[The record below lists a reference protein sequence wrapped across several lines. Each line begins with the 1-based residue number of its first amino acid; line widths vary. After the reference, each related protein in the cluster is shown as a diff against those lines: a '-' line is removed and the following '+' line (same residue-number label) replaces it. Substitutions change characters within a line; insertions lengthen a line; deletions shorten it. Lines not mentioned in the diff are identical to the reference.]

1 MYAEITS
8 AKDDGDSVGGIIE
21 CAVYNVPAGVGSPF
35 FGSVESRLSQL
46 LYSIPAVKGV
56 EFGVGFDISTMRGSE
71 ANDAYTTD
79 GKSVATL
86 TNNNGGIQGGITN
99 GMPVLMRVA
108 IKPTPSIFKKQQS
121 VNLETMTNEE
131 LVLRGRHDACIV
143 PRAVAVV
150 EAVAALGFLD
160 MLGD

>member
-1 MYAEITS
+1 
-8 AKDDGDSVGGIIE
+8 
-21 CAVYNVPAGVGSPF
+21 
-35 FGSVESRLSQL
+35 
-46 LYSIPAVKGV
+46 
-56 EFGVGFDISTMRGSE
+56 
-71 ANDAYTTD
+71 
-79 GKSVATL
+79 
-86 TNNNGGIQGGITN
+86 
-99 GMPVLMRVA
+99 MPVLMRVA